1 MAFWH
6 SLLVLHSSYEYL
18 QNIFLNGIFFLWL
31 LARFSS
37 IAALTRLKKKPLHH
51 LYNIHKK
58 FKWMNE
64 IVYDPKM
71 SADWLLKFVVFV
83 LLYVC
88 CVVVVV
94 SSYSEQHGLSC
105 TVLGLVNRYEST
117 KFDRPC
123 STGSLH
129 WNFWHAI
136 KHFFFTHTKIHA
148 HTYTRAYGTRHSTCR
163 RTM

>member
-1 MAFWH
+1 
-6 SLLVLHSSYEYL
+6 
-18 QNIFLNGIFFLWL
+18 
-31 LARFSS
+31 
-37 IAALTRLKKKPLHH
+37 
-51 LYNIHKK
+51 
-58 FKWMNE
+58 MNE
-64 IVYDPKM
+64 ILYDPKM

-136 KHFFFTHTKIHA
+136 KHFFLPIQKYTHTHTPGLMVLDIPHA
-148 HTYTRAYGTRHSTCR
+148 EEPCNYLILFGTFIWFLFNYMMCFCVYSSPSHPIPFHYNHS
-163 RTM
+163 